1 MISPGKLLAA
11 LAMMAASDSSLNQRN
26 GKFKLPA
33 EGIEPAP
40 KQDKAAAKK
49 AKRKK
54 AAGKKK
60 RGY

>member
-11 LAMMAASDSSLNQRN
+11 LAMMAVSDSSLNQRN
-26 GKFKLPA
+26 GKFKLPT
-33 EGIEPAP
+33 ESIEPAQ